1 MKPYEWIQSLYILLF
16 GLLLSRRGFKW
27 NWFLPLAG
35 LFLVLTLLTV
45 PEIGNL
51 LHLGPVVSA
60 PNDRLQ
66 LMAAPMMIIFY
77 PLHAYVTVV
86 VTRHLPKNMHLVESK
101 IVKAA
106 VYMGAAVV
114 AGVIWVVFM
123 GVIMMPF
130 VLLQMK

>member
-1 MKPYEWIQSLYILLF
+1 MKPYEWIQSVYILLF

-35 LFLVLTLLTV
+35 IFLVATLLTV

-51 LHLGPVVSA
+51 LMLRSVVSGSS
-60 PNDRLQ
+60 DRVQ

-77 PLHAYVTVV
+77 PLHAYVTVA
-86 VTRHLPKNMHLVESK
+86 VTRRLPKNLSLVESK
-101 IVKAA
+101 IVKTA
-106 VYMGAAVV
+106 VYMGAAVA
-114 AGVIWVVFM
+114 AGIIWVLFL

-130 VLLQMK
+130 ILLQMK